1 AVKYSM
7 GLLLPCFVPVLALLM
22 APLQCV
28 LMGFWINS
36 QGSNMTIDLMNDKGK
51 FSSLYHNTVT
61 ATKNEIKISLL
72 QESQHPK
79 NKVNQPTFGFIIN
92 WSFSD
97 STTVFMGQCFVDRD
111 GKEILRTTWLLRQEV
126 SNLEEDWKV
135 TR

>member
-1 AVKYSM
+1 
-7 GLLLPCFVPVLALLM
+7 LPRFVPVLALLM

-28 LMGFWINS
+28 LIGFWINS
-36 QGSNMTIDLMNDKGK
+36 QGSNMTIDFMNDKGK
-51 FSSLYHNTVT
+51 FSSLYHTTVT
-61 ATKNEIKISLL
+61 ATRNEIKISLL

-97 STTVFMGQCFVDRD
+97 STTVFMGQCFVDHDR
-111 GKEILRTTWLLRQEV
+111 KEILRTTWLLRQEV
-126 SNLEEDWKV
+126 GNLKEDWKV